1 MAAFAFY
8 RLPYKDSYTLVMQND
23 DDPEKLSSVDELN
36 GKSGFVIAPFMPSEE
51 CPDAPRRSEAYQ
63 VESRNDNP
71 RG

>member
-36 GKSGFVIAPFMPSEE
+36 GKSGFVIAPFISFQQNGETSIR
-51 CPDAPRRSEAYQ
+51 PRLR
-63 VESRNDNP
+63 DFP
-71 RG
+71 